1 MDESPVDTITEKVP
15 LQNIAVDV
23 LIRGF
28 LSDVTCQL
36 HYKNQET
43 VPLEIEFVFPV
54 HVEAAVY
61 AFEGLMDGQKIDA
74 QLMKREEARTLY
86 DTGLIMG
93 SNVALLEN
101 EPKSK
106 DIFRCMLGNL
116 PPNGEAILK
125 LCYVQ
130 AFSPEP
136 DGAIRFGLPVVLK
149 PRYVPQGSEEGSITQ
164 NVPQVPKEQLPYTL
178 SLNVTLDSPYRISH
192 VESNCT
198 LTPLQYTT
206 EDHTTA
212 LISLVGEHH
221 FDRDVELLIYYEEE
235 VHKPSA
241 LLEPGK
247 PGADPGSLMGD
258 PVLLL
263 TMYPTVPSLKSA
275 LNAAGEF
282 VFLVDCS
289 GSMFSSF
296 DQDSPSCIEKA
307 KETLIFLLKSLPL
320 GSYFNIYA
328 FGSDYYSFYSQSVR
342 YTQETMLE
350 SLKRVKEV
358 TNMGGTEILQPLK
371 AVYSQPCQE
380 GYICQLFVFT
390 DGAVS
395 NTMEVIKE
403 VQSHINTHRCFSF
416 GIGQGASTFL
426 IKGIAE
432 AGCGHAEFIKC
443 SEKMQTKAL
452 RSMKRAL
459 QPKLNDICLHWD
471 LPSGFEAVLVRPAP
485 QVIFTGE
492 CYLIYAQISGQQQAS
507 SLKLYTYLSLEF
519 CGMLCCTILS
529 QALSHISMAVHSSR
543 FPIHRLAAQA
553 LLQDLEGATS
563 MKNQNLALE
572 TSLSSGVWCDQT
584 AYVLINTDLGKPLQ
598 SSVYFRRIPVV
609 CPVNIYNCR
618 LLQTQAMVHEV
629 VDMRHVNIDKVF
641 ERDCKLAL
649 LEEEPSKYEKI
660 KTRFVELSKTFSSAV
675 SAFFATSTSGW
686 RNDLTPGDFVNA
698 QSTTFDQFDQP
709 NSESLLLKVVSL
721 QNADGSWTLDACLLS
736 LLGLT
741 EAETL
746 AKKPLQVAPAAWAT
760 ILVILWLHVHAT
772 EERDIWELLEAK
784 ALGWL
789 HENAGPKLAQCIQI
803 GNTFLGCD
811 INPAV
816 FEL

>member
-43 VPLEIEFVFPV
+43 VPLEVEFVFPV
-54 HVEAAVY
+54 HAEAAVY
-61 AFEGLMDGQKIDA
+61 AFEGLMDGQKIES

-93 SNVALLEN
+93 SNVALLEK

-116 PPNGEAILK
+116 PPNGEATLK

-149 PRYVPQGSEEGSITQ
+149 PRYVPQEEGSITQ

-206 EDHTTA
+206 EDHTIA

-342 YTQETMLE
+342 YTQKTMLE

-371 AVYSQPCQE
+371 AIYSQPCQE

-416 GIGQGASTFL
+416 GIGEGVSTLL

-459 QPKLNDICLHWD
+459 QPKLNDICLQWD

-485 QVIFTGE
+485 QVIFAGE

-507 SLKLYTYLSLEF
+507 ELEGSVVLQYKSECQIFRERMAFSLQLQENDRL
-519 CGMLCCTILS
+519 
-529 QALSHISMAVHSSR
+529 
-543 FPIHRLAAQA
+543 PIHRLAAQA

-598 SSVYFRRIPVV
+598 SSVYFRRIPVLG
-609 CPVNIYNCR
+609 PVNLCNR
-618 LLQTQAMVHEV
+618 LRM
-629 VDMRHVNIDKVF
+629 NIDKVC
-641 ERDCKLAL
+641 ERDCKLFL

-709 NSESLLLKVVSL
+709 DSESLLLKVVSL
-721 QNADGSWTLDACLLS
+721 QNADGSWILDACLLS
-736 LLGLT
+736 LLGLN

-760 ILVILWLHVHAT
+760 VLVILWLHVHAT

-816 FEL
+816 FKL